1 MIDVL
6 TTAELR
12 FEDPWV
18 LALVGVAVLAFALN
32 LLRERRPGGLLF
44 SSLGLLPRNGPSWR
58 VRLRWATHLLRLSA
72 VALLA
77 LAFARPQVALATLE
91 VPTEGIDISL
101 VLDVSSSMTLR
112 DFGGVR
118 RIDALKRVVD
128 EFLGGLKN
136 DRAGIVVFSGEA
148 MLLSPLTLDHKA
160 AQRLAAGIEAGRM
173 LRDGTAIGTGLATG
187 INVLRGSH
195 AKSKVAI
202 VVSDGENNLGTILPL
217 DGAEMARLLGVRLYT
232 IGVIGRAGSPD
243 EQLMRRMAEL
253 TEGRYYRASDPEALR
268 EIYREIAQL
277 EKSRVGVRGFTSF
290 QDVYPIFLVPG
301 FALLLLEL
309 ILGATLLRRAP

>member
-6 TTAELR
+6 TSAELR

-18 LALVGVAVLAFALN
+18 LVLLGVLLLGFVLN

-44 SSLGLLPRNGPSWR
+44 SSLGLLPPNAPSWR
-58 VRLRWATHLLRLSA
+58 VRLRWTGHLLRLSA
-72 VALLA
+72 AALLV

-112 DFGGVR
+112 DFGGNR

-128 EFLGGLKN
+128 QFLGGLKS
-136 DRAGIVVFSGEA
+136 DRVGIVLFSGEA
-148 MLLSPLTLDHKA
+148 TELSPLTLDQRA
-160 AQRLAAGIEAGRM
+160 LQRLASTVEAGKM

-187 INVLRGSH
+187 LNVLRDSL
-195 AKSKVAI
+195 AKSKVA
-202 VVSDGENNLGTILPL
+202 VLVSDGENNLGTIGPL
-217 DGAEMARLLGVRLYT
+217 DAAEMARILGVRVYT
-232 IGVIGRAGSPD
+232 IGVIGRPGSVD
-243 EQLMRRMAEL
+243 EQHMRRIAEM
-253 TEGRYYRASDPEALR
+253 TEGRYYRASDPEALL

-290 QDVYPIFLVPG
+290 QDVYPLFLVPG

-309 ILGATLLRRAP
+309 ILAATLLRRAP